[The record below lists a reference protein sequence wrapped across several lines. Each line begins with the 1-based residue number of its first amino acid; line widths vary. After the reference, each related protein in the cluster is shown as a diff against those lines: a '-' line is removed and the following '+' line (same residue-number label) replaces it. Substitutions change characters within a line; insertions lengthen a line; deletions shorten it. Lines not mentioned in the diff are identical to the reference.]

1 MIGRAKILS
10 RRAKEWIRVP
20 AVVALVLIYDG
31 CASPKQTLRG
41 SISSVCQ
48 QRCLN
53 QGPTGQSPGDCLRE
67 CAEVPKEAA
76 PQVAPLIVNP
86 RSKNQSR
93 ESP

>member
-1 MIGRAKILS
+1 MIERAKNLGM
-10 RRAKEWIRVP
+10 RAHEWIQVL
-20 AVVALVLIYDG
+20 VVSSLVLILDA
-31 CASPKQTLRG
+31 CASPKQILRG

-67 CAEVPKEAA
+67 CAEVPEESA
-76 PQVAPLIVNP
+76 PQVAPMIVNP